1 MLVEGTKLIRVPTT
15 DANLACTKK
24 QPHKIDRERFVE
36 DRVHRPVDS
45 VFRVNHG
52 HPLEKPHQQRTA
64 LTAEK
69 SEEQQVEKEFDDE
82 LMKTYCM

>member
-1 MLVEGTKLIRVPTT
+1 MLVEGTKQFGVPNS
-15 DANLACTKK
+15 DANLADTKK
-24 QPHKIDRERFVE
+24 QPRKIDRERFVE
-36 DRVHRPVDS
+36 DRVHRLVDS

-52 HPLEKPHQQRTA
+52 HPLEKPHQQRTT

-69 SEEQQVEKEFDDE
+69 SEEQQVENKFDDE